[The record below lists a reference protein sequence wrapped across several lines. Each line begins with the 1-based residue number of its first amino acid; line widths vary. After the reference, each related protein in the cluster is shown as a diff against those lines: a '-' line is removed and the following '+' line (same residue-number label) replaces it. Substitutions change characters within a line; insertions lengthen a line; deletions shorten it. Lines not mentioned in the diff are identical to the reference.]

1 MIMST
6 SHDDA
11 LALPGFAERH
21 AARADRRP
29 ADVVRNLRSCLRHWQ
44 ARYRERAFL
53 AGLGDFELSR
63 LGLTPG
69 QRDAEAG
76 KAFWER

>member
-1 MIMST
+1 MRAT
-6 SHDDA
+6 HDDA
-11 LALPGFAERH
+11 LTLPGFAGHR
-21 AARADRRP
+21 AAPATRRP
-29 ADVVRNLRSCLRHWQ
+29 ADVMRGMRSRLRTWA
-44 ARYRERAFL
+44 ARRSERAFL

-69 QRDAEAG
+69 QRDAEVG